1 MIDINF
7 EDIEPIN
14 EVNEEFLT
22 QWLDKVTQ
30 LENKKLGELTFIFT
44 SDDYLLKVNQQ
55 YLEHDYYTDII
66 TFDYCEDDYVIG
78 DLFISIDRV
87 KDNAQTNNTTF
98 QNELNRVIVHGVLH
112 LCGYKD
118 KSEIDEQLMRQKE
131 NQMLALI

>member
-14 EVNEEFLT
+14 EVNKDFLT
-22 QWLDKVTQ
+22 QWLDNVTQ
-30 LENKKLGELTFIFT
+30 LENKKLGELTLIFT
-44 SDDYLLKVNQQ
+44 SDDYLLEVNKQ

-66 TFDYCEDDYVIG
+66 TFDYCEDDYVSG

-87 KDNAQTNNTTF
+87 KENAQTNNTTF

-112 LCGYKD
+112 LCGYND
-118 KSEIDEQLMRQKE
+118 KSEVDEQLMRQKE
-131 NQMLALI
+131 NQMLALL

>member
-14 EVNEEFLT
+14 EVNKYFLT

-30 LENKKLGELTFIFT
+30 LENKKLGDLTFIFT

-118 KSEIDEQLMRQKE
+118 KSEVDEQLMRQKE

>member
-7 EDIEPIN
+7 EEIEPIN

-30 LENKKLGELTFIFT
+30 QENKKLGELTFIFT
-44 SDDYLLKVNQQ
+44 SDEYLLEVNKQ

-66 TFDYCEDDYVIG
+66 TFDYCEDDYVSG

-87 KDNAQTNNTTF
+87 KENAQINNTTF

-118 KSEIDEQLMRQKE
+118 KTEDDEQLMRHKE
-131 NQMLALI
+131 NQMLNLI